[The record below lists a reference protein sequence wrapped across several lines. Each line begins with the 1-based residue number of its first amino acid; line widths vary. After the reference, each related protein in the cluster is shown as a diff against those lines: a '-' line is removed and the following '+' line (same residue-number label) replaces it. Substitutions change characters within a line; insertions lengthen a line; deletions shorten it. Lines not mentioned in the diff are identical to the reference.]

1 MRITLLSTW
10 YPSPAAPGS
19 GVFVQKD
26 AEVLA
31 TEHDVHVIHLVPPAA
46 AAEARDFSD
55 GGVRV
60 TRVPMST
67 RNPIAILRAAIA
79 IRPHLRDTDVL
90 HSQAISTLLP
100 LLFTRVRVPWIHT
113 EHWSALS
120 NPSSLSPLVRSGV
133 GVIARLLRRPP
144 IVTAVCEYLAAP
156 IRRVRSRETR
166 VVPCIVEPP
175 ATLVEPR
182 RDNAAPR
189 LVAVGGL
196 VDRKDPL
203 CALRAVALLRKEGFA
218 ASLTWVGD
226 GPLRAELTAL
236 ATDLGVADALII
248 TGVLDAD
255 GVARAL
261 EEADLFLL
269 PTRAENFCVS
279 AAEAIV
285 HGRPVVVGA
294 NGGQRDYVTASNGEV
309 VADQTPR
316 AYADAVRRVW
326 DATASSSAAE
336 VAATIGDAFS
346 ATTVLRGYTDAY
358 AAAGRAQR

>member
-31 TEHDVHVIHLVPPAA
+31 QDHDVHVVHLVPPAA
-46 AAEARDFSD
+46 MAGAVDTVE
-55 GGVRV
+55 GNVRV

-67 RNPIAILRAAIA
+67 RNPVAILRAARA
-79 IRPHLRDTDVL
+79 IRPYLREADVL

-100 LLFTRVRVPWIHT
+100 LLLSRVRVPWIHT

-120 NPSSLSPLVRSGV
+120 NPSSLSPVVRTGV
-133 GVIARLLRRPP
+133 TVIARLLRRPP

-166 VVPCIVEPP
+166 IVPCIVEPP
-175 ATLVEPR
+175 RALVEPR
-182 RDNAAPR
+182 RDNAVPR

-196 VDRKDPL
+196 VERKDPL
-203 CALRAVALLRKEGFA
+203 CALRAVALLRGEGFA

-226 GPLRAELTAL
+226 GPLRSDLVQLAAE
-236 ATDLGVADALII
+236 LGVADALTI
-248 TGVLDAD
+248 TGVLDAS
-255 GVARAL
+255 GVAGAL

-269 PTRAENFCVS
+269 PTLAENFCVS

-285 HGRPVVVGA
+285 HGRPVIVGA
-294 NGGQRDYVTASNGEV
+294 NGGQRDYVVPANGEV
-309 VADQTPR
+309 VAEQTPR

-326 DATASSSAAE
+326 QATAHSTASD
-336 VAATIGDAFS
+336 VAATIGDSFS
-346 ATTVLRGYTDAY
+346 AATVLRGYTAAY
-358 AAAGRAQR
+358 AAASRS